1 MYYLGH
7 WNVLKASQ
15 FKKKIPLFILFY
27 SRSLSLSLSSVNPPI
42 SVIWSYKFSI
52 SFPFCIIQILFLHS
66 PFRTLWPDWTIFASS
81 WQKIVLLSF
90 WWLVG
95 LFLQCHF
102 SVKSVWLYF
111 VQFLE
116 EIRQL
121 FIPSC
126 GYTDPVAKWRFI
138 TKKRFFLEG
147 GGRTIS

>member
-27 SRSLSLSLSSVNPPI
+27 SRSLSLSPQWIHQSL
-42 SVIWSYKFSI
+42 WSDLINSQFHFHFA
-52 SFPFCIIQILFLHS
+52 SFRFFFLHS
-66 PFRTLWPDWTIFASS
+66 PFRTVWPDWTIFASS

-121 FIPSC
+121 FIPSS